1 MKFTILPKTTP
12 GKWSIGLIGGLVL
25 FFALMWLLVASGQ
38 RGGETF
44 FSNLALTV
52 PALLAAISGIAA
64 FFTGIISII
73 KSKERS
79 VLVFLA
85 VIIGLFVL
93 IFCLGEFLS
102 PH

>member
-1 MKFTILPKTTP
+1 MRISIVPRTTL
-12 GKWSIGLIGGLVL
+12 GKWSVGLIGGLIF
-25 FFALMWLLVASGQ
+25 FFALLWVLVAAGQ

-44 FSNLALTV
+44 FSNPALTV

-64 FFTGIISII
+64 FFTGVIGII

-79 VLVFLA
+79 ILVFLA
-85 VIIGLFVL
+85 AVIGLFVL
-93 IFCLGEFLS
+93 VFCLGEFLS